1 MDYSLFP
8 HSLSTENSKNSRR
21 RKAVRNPLGTRMKR
35 QCLDCVFCSPMH
47 RCVESERERVPMDL
61 LQPSAPCYSF
71 CYSFYYPFCY
81 SSLFFL
87 LFFPLSFLL
96 SFPLFPIIPHY
107 LPLCQNEQ
115 AHRQTDRYERTFP
128 NDLSHTQ
135 RAQLDRN
142 KIVTVCSCVTRI
154 VVDFYF
160 RKFLP
165 VYCNTITLTFYK
177 IYT

>member
-1 MDYSLFP
+1 MEYSLFP

-35 QCLDCVFCSPMH
+35 RCLDCVFCSPMH

-96 SFPLFPIIPHY
+96 SFPLFPIISHY
-107 LPLCQNEQ
+107 FPLFPIISLSTRMNRHIAKPIDMNELF
-115 AHRQTDRYERTFP
+115 QTIYLILRERSSTE
-128 NDLSHTQ
+128 T
-135 RAQLDRN
+135 
-142 KIVTVCSCVTRI
+142 K
-154 VVDFYF
+154 
-160 RKFLP
+160 
-165 VYCNTITLTFYK
+165 
-177 IYT
+177 

>member
-35 QCLDCVFCSPMH
+35 RCLDCVFCSPMH

-71 CYSFYYPFCY
+71 YYPFCY

-96 SFPLFPIIPHY
+96 SFPLFPIISLSARMNRHIAKPIDMNELFQTIY
-107 LPLCQNEQ
+107 LIL
-115 AHRQTDRYERTFP
+115 RERSSTE
-128 NDLSHTQ
+128 T
-135 RAQLDRN
+135 
-142 KIVTVCSCVTRI
+142 K
-154 VVDFYF
+154 
-160 RKFLP
+160 
-165 VYCNTITLTFYK
+165 
-177 IYT
+177 

>member
-1 MDYSLFP
+1 LNRSESESLWIYF
-8 HSLSTENSKNSRR
+8 SRR
-21 RKAVRNPLGTRMKR
+21 RPVTLSVILSIT
-35 QCLDCVFCSPMH
+35 LSVILH
-47 RCVESERERVPMDL
+47 
-61 LQPSAPCYSF
+61 YSF
-71 CYSFYYPFCY
+71 FY
-81 SSLFFL
+81 SSHYRSYY
-87 LFFPLSFLL
+87 LSHY
-96 SFPLFPIIPHY
+96 FPLFPIIPHY